1 MGSQNPIPGQ
11 QSAGDNEPGVT
22 IETVG
27 EAAPIQTVPQG
38 QQPEEQS
45 GESGTPSEQ
54 PPEGGDASGGQPDAA
69 AAATEQKKE
78 KSDVQK
84 RIDTLTRRRYELEGR
99 NEELEVELAR
109 MKRRL
114 SALEGGEPEPK
125 PAAPAVDPNKPNRDN
140 FTTYE
145 DWVEAVS
152 LYNAKKALQEEK
164 DAYLRQQQTVQQNT
178 VVEGWN
184 KSLEAAREKY
194 DDFDTVV
201 GSSLEIPQAAF
212 NAIVDS
218 PVGTDIAYFL
228 GSHPEI
234 AAGLGKLSPVAC
246 VRAIGRIEAQYEL
259 KAPSAPAPTSAPAVT
274 AGAPGASQPKGQQ
287 SARPAVVQRPKPI
300 TSAASAPV
308 EPVGARSARN
318 TKNPDEMS
326 YQEYKQWREEG
337 NGRR

>member
-1 MGSQNPIPGQ
+1 MAEQNPIPGQ
-11 QSAGDNEPGVT
+11 QPAGDNEPGVT
-22 IETVG
+22 VETVG
-27 EAAPIQTVPQG
+27 EAAPTQTVPQEQE

-45 GESGTPSEQ
+45 GDSGTPSEQ
-54 PPEGGDASGGQPDAA
+54 PQEGGDASGVQPDAA
-69 AAATEQKKE
+69 AASEQKKE

-99 NEELEVELAR
+99 NEELEYELAR

-114 SALEGGEPEPK
+114 AAIEGGEQEQK
-125 PAAPAVDPNKPNRDN
+125 PAAQPAAVDPEKPNRDN

-152 LYNAKKALQEEK
+152 LYNAKKALRERDEE
-164 DAYLRQQQTVQQNT
+164 AQRQQATVQQT
-178 VVEGWN
+178 TIVENWN
-184 KSLEAAREKY
+184 KSLEVARSKY
-194 DDFDTVV
+194 EDFDTVV
-201 GSSLEIPQAAF
+201 GTDLKIPQVAF

-218 PVGTDIAYFL
+218 PVGTDVAYFL
-228 GSHPEI
+228 GTHPEV
-234 AAGLGKLSPVAC
+234 AAGLAKLSPVAC
-246 VRAIGRIEAQYEL
+246 VRAIGRIEAQFEV
-259 KAPSAPAPTSAPAVT
+259 KQSAPAPAATPA
-274 AGAPGASQPKGQQ
+274 AAPGASQPKGQA
-287 SARPAVVQRPKPI
+287 ARPAAVQRPKPI

-308 EPVGARSARN
+308 EPVGARSARS

>member
-1 MGSQNPIPGQ
+1 MASQNPIPGQ

-27 EAAPIQTVPQG
+27 EAAPVQTVPQ
-38 QQPEEQS
+38 PEETP
-45 GESGTPSEQ
+45 GDSGTPSEQ
-54 PPEGGDASGGQPDAA
+54 PPTEGGDASGGQPDAA
-69 AAATEQKKE
+69 AAAAEQKKE

-99 NEELEVELAR
+99 NEELEIELAR

-114 SALEGGEPEPK
+114 TALEGGEQEPK
-125 PAAPAVDPNKPNRDN
+125 PAAPVVDPNKPNREN

-152 LYNAKKALQEEK
+152 LYNAKKALQDEK
-164 DAYLRQQQTVQQNT
+164 DEFYRQQQTTQQNT
-178 VVEGWN
+178 IVENWN
-184 KSLEAAREKY
+184 KSIEAAREKY
-194 DDFDTVV
+194 EDFDTVV
-201 GSSLEIPQAAF
+201 GSSMEIPQAAF

-234 AAGLGKLSPVAC
+234 AAGLGKLTPVAC
-246 VRAIGRIEAQYEL
+246 VRAIGRIEAQFEI
-259 KAPSAPAPTSAPAVT
+259 KAPATPAPAPAPAAT
-274 AGAPGASQPKGQQ
+274 PAGAPGASQSKGQQ
-287 SARPAVVQRPKPI
+287 PARPAVVQRPKPI

-308 EPVGARSARN
+308 EPVGSRPVRSSV
-318 TKNPDEMS
+318 NPDEMS
-326 YQEYKQWREEG
+326 YQEYKRWREAG
-337 NGRR
+337 NGR